1 MNFSFNGLSH
11 FCLSVLIQQFYYN
24 GKPRRQIAL
33 SLRENCGQETVSK
46 CFWNIYEMQKK
57 KRCNYGC
64 KDYLKKDRPFCILS
78 EDNPIANG
86 YF

>member
-1 MNFSFNGLSH
+1 MQKRTMNFSFNGLSH

-57 KRCNYGC
+57 KRDATMVV
-64 KDYLKKDRPFCILS
+64 KTI
-78 EDNPIANG
+78 
-86 YF
+86 